1 MFMSRHE
8 RIQSVVLTA
17 LDEVNQQ
24 LPPTNQFKLSA
35 DTVLFGRGGV
45 LDSLGLVNLIVAVE
59 QRLEDELGMTLVLA
73 DEKAMAQ
80 KNSPFR
86 TVATLVDYIL
96 QQMDD
101 HAHV

>member
-1 MFMSRHE
+1 MFQRE

-17 LDEVNQQ
+17 LDEVKQQ
-24 LPPTNQFKLSA
+24 LPPTNQCTLST

-59 QRLEDELGMTLVLA
+59 QRLEDELGITVVLA

-80 KNSPFR
+80 QNSPFR

>member
-1 MFMSRHE
+1 MRNHQQI
-8 RIQSVVLTA
+8 RDIVVTTFK
-17 LDEVNQQ
+17 EVSQQ
-24 LPPTNQFKLSA
+24 LNPHTFSDVND
-35 DTVLFGRGGV
+35 DTVLFGRSGV

-59 QRLEDELGMTLVLA
+59 QRLEDELGITLVLA
-73 DEKAMAQ
+73 DEKALAQ

>member
-1 MFMSRHE
+1 MITRE
-8 RIQSVVLTA
+8 QIQSVVFEA
-17 LDEVNQQ
+17 LGEINLQS
-24 LPPTNQFKLSA
+24 PIKKQFTLSEE
-35 DTVLFGRGGV
+35 TVLFGRSGV

-59 QRLEDELGMTLVLA
+59 QRLEDELGITLVLA

-101 HAHV
+101 HAHA